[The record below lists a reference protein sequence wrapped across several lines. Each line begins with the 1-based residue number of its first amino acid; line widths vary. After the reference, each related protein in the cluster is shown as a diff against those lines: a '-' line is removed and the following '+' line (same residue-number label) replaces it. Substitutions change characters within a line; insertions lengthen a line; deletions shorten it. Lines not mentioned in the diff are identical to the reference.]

1 MFLFNDAIDPSLVTG
16 QASSFF
22 GEEDKKEKSLYK
34 KVIEFVKDDVDKK
47 LYYDNIFVN
56 CDLETLTKRLS
67 DMEFFTSSVIE
78 LIEIRKMKR
87 ECVELTEVLGPL
99 CSIPK

>member
-1 MFLFNDAIDPSLVTG
+1 MTG

-22 GEEDKKEKSLYK
+22 GEEDKKEKLLYK
-34 KVIEFVKDDVDKK
+34 KVIEFVKDDEDKK

-56 CDLETLTKRLS
+56 CDLDTLNKRLS
-67 DMEFFTSSVIE
+67 DMQFFTSAVIE
-78 LIEIRKMKR
+78 LIEIRKMKV
-87 ECVELTEVLGPL
+87 ECLELTEILSPL

>member
-1 MFLFNDAIDPSLVTG
+1 MFKVNDAINPDLVTG

-34 KVIEFVKDDVDKK
+34 KVVEFVKDDLDKK
-47 LYYDNIFVN
+47 VYYDNIFVN
-56 CDLETLTKRLS
+56 CDLDTLTKRLS
-67 DMEFFTSSVIE
+67 DMEFFTSAVIE